1 MENVRVAAPV
11 RTRQLCAMT
20 LVRSISTLSLVF
32 ILYFST
38 SGGAYTTETLVASV
52 GPGMALLIL
61 VLVPLVY
68 SLPETLM

>member
-1 MENVRVAAPV
+1 MA
-11 RTRQLCAMT
+11 

-38 SGGAYTTETLVASV
+38 SGGAFTTETLVQSV

-61 VLVPLVY
+61 VLVPLV
-68 SLPETLM
+68 